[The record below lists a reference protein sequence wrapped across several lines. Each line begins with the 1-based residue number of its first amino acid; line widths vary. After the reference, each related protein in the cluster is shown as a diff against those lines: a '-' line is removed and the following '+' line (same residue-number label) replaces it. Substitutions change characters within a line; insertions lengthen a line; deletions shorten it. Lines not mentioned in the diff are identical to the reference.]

1 MSVIECRQRHL
12 ESYLEIRQS
21 LGLRV
26 DSQRRLLADFLD
38 YASQRGSEGS
48 IRADWAVEWACAGPA
63 QHGTSNQ
70 AKRLSVV
77 RGYLNYLRAFLP
89 ETEVS
94 DTGLLAAERRPKPFL
109 FSPQQLQQLLAE
121 AANLRPRGSLRGH
134 ARKVLLGLL
143 ASTGLRVGE
152 ALRLHWDDVHL
163 EATPP
168 HLVVRKAKFGKS
180 RLVPLHATAVGPLRD
195 YADHRLRVWRDE
207 QNPGNFLVS
216 EDGPLSRPTI
226 MTWLRRVVRRLGIGP
241 TDGGRRPCLHS
252 LRHGFAVARVVAWQ
266 ATGIDVRSWMPHLST
281 YLGHVSPAES
291 YWYLTATPELLSG
304 AADAFVRYAS
314 QQGGEA

>member
-1 MSVIECRQRHL
+1 MSVIGYQLRL
-12 ESYLEIRQS
+12 ESYLEIRQA
-21 LGLRV
+21 LGLRA
-26 DSQRRLLADFLD
+26 DSQRRLLGEFLD
-38 YASQRGSEGS
+38 YASQRGSEGP

-63 QHGTSNQ
+63 QRGTSDQ

-89 ETEVS
+89 ETEVPS
-94 DTGLLAAERRPKPFL
+94 TGLLAADRRRKPFL
-109 FSPQQLQQLLAE
+109 FTPEQLQQLLTE

-152 ALRLHWDDVHL
+152 ALRLHSDDVRL
-163 EATPP
+163 DVTPP
-168 HLVVRKAKFGKS
+168 HLMVRKTKFGKS
-180 RLVPLHATAVGPLRD
+180 RLVPLHATAIAPLRH
-195 YADHRLRVWRDE
+195 YADHRRRGWRDG
-207 QNPGNFLVS
+207 QNTGVFLVS

-241 TDGGRRPCLHS
+241 TDSGRRPCLHS

-266 ATGIDVRSWMPHLST
+266 ATGIDVRAWMPHLST

-291 YWYLTATPELLSG
+291 YWYLTSTPELLSG
-304 AADAFVRYAS
+304 AADAFARYAS

>member
-1 MSVIECRQRHL
+1 MSVMGYQLRL
-12 ESYLEIRQS
+12 ESYLEIRQA
-21 LGLRV
+21 LGLRA
-26 DSQRRLLADFLD
+26 DSQRRLLGEFLD
-38 YASQRGSEGS
+38 YASQRGSEGP

-63 QHGTSNQ
+63 QRGTSDQ

-89 ETEVS
+89 ETEVPS
-94 DTGLLAAERRPKPFL
+94 TGLLAADRRRKPFL
-109 FSPQQLQQLLAE
+109 FTPEQIQQLLTE

-134 ARKVLLGLL
+134 ARQVLLGLL

-152 ALRLHWDDVHL
+152 ALRLHSDDVRL
-163 EATPP
+163 DVTPP
-168 HLVVRKAKFGKS
+168 HLMVRKTKFGKS
-180 RLVPLHATAVGPLRD
+180 RLVPLHATAIAPLRH
-195 YADHRLRVWRDE
+195 YADHRRRVWRDG
-207 QNPGNFLVS
+207 QNTGVFLVS

-241 TDGGRRPCLHS
+241 TDSGRRPCLHS

-266 ATGIDVRSWMPHLST
+266 ATGIDVRAWMPHLST

-291 YWYLTATPELLSG
+291 YWYLTSTPELLSG
-304 AADAFVRYAS
+304 AADAFARYAS